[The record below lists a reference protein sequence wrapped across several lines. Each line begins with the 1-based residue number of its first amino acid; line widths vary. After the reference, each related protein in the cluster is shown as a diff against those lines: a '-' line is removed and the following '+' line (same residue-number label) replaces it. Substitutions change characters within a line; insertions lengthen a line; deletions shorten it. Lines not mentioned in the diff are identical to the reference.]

1 MPTPNALPEP
11 LVRRF
16 AEDFARLTDA
26 GTDDRIGIAVSGG
39 PDSVALLLLAAAAFP
54 GRIEAATVDHGL
66 RPAATDEAKFV
77 AELCAARGIA
87 HSTLTLEGLPAGNIS
102 AQARTAR
109 YAALGK
115 WIDAQRIDWLLTAHH
130 ADDQRETILMRLNRG
145 SGVSGLSSVRA
156 IQGRIVRPLLGW
168 RRAELVA
175 LVAESGIIPVD
186 DPSNRDNRY
195 DRARIR
201 KALASTDLLDPLAV
215 VASTTALADAD
226 DAIEWSVDALERDH
240 VTERNGVVSFA
251 SNAAD
256 FPAEYCRRIV
266 VRCLRRVDPACKPR
280 GDALTRLMEALAKG
294 GVATLGNV
302 VVHGGGS
309 WHFSPAPPRRLTTSQ

>member
-109 YAALGK
+109 YAALDK
-115 WIDAQRIDWLLTAHH
+115 WMDAQRINWLVTAHH
-130 ADDQRETILMRLNRG
+130 ADDQRETLLMRLNRG

-186 DPSNRDNRY
+186 DPSNRDDRY

-240 VTERNGVVSFA
+240 VTERDGVVSFA

-280 GDALTRLMEALAKG
+280 GDALTRLMETLAKG

-302 VVHGGGS
+302 VVRDGGS